1 MCAACDA
8 LGAGAARPLV
18 LDARGGASAA
28 GEAATAA
35 MAMATEMAGADA
47 DAGIDYLFH
56 VAGGSQ
62 SSAAEDTAEEVDRDM
77 FEINVFSAIA
87 LTKAVLPG
95 MLARRTGVITAVCS
109 MAAKCPAPGQAA
121 YSATK
126 AALAAFLHALRGE
139 TADRGVRVCV
149 AHPGPIATG
158 LGGQTRVVFGA
169 TLAKSTCDTEKSD
182 VAPTERTKRK
192 NEKRLDARWTAA
204 RVAAGAAHGL
214 DEVVLAK
221 QPIMLLRHFM
231 RFAPTLGFR
240 VLNKVG
246 PKRTRAARSG
256 ESMYDL
262 KKAK

>member
-1 MCAACDA
+1 MCLVCGLHTVHVRLRRATRPTRAAYR
-8 LGAGAARPLV
+8 AR
-18 LDARGGASAA
+18 S
-28 GEAATAA
+28 EET
-35 MAMATEMAGADA
+35 TDA

>member
-1 MCAACDA
+1 
-8 LGAGAARPLV
+8 
-18 LDARGGASAA
+18 
-28 GEAATAA
+28 

-77 FEINVFSAIA
+77 FEINVFGAIA

-158 LGGQTRVVFGA
+158 LDGQTRVVFGA

-182 VAPTERTKRK
+182 VAPTGSDAKSGSKK